1 MRSSSPLAV
10 ALCGAPI
17 LLAAAC
23 GTVAV
28 RVPVMRPAE
37 INMAPYSSVAVGE
50 MRGRGDPRA
59 LSDGLEEAL
68 VTSGK
73 FQVVDR
79 QHLAET
85 MRELQLSSTDLA
97 DPTKAAKLGQLVPA
111 GALIY
116 GDIDERYNE
125 RTDET
130 PYKTKEGKQHVV
142 RTLTGEAGVRATFK
156 VVDVSSGR
164 LLIARTYEDKRQETS
179 RIEDAR
185 PAPIDREE
193 LTQRA
198 RRTVLERFLKAIVPY
213 REYVFAR
220 FEKDSDIPQLEGG
233 IGWAEQGNW
242 DKAKEAFNNALADAG
257 KNPKVGAKQLGKAYW
272 DLGLAHEYSGD
283 YDNAAKMVQ
292 KAYDVGQDKDYL
304 RELEGIDRLR
314 SEAKRLAEQSR
325 QPEAAG
331 AR

>member
-1 MRSSSPLAV
+1 MRSSRSLAV
-10 ALCGAPI
+10 ALYGASI

-37 INMAPYSSVAVGE
+37 INMAPYASVAVGE
-50 MRGRGDPRA
+50 MRGRGDPWA
-59 LSDGLEEAL
+59 LSDALEEAL
-68 VTSGK
+68 VSSGK
-73 FQVVDR
+73 FKVVDR
-79 QHLAET
+79 QRLLQT
-85 MRELQLSSTDLA
+85 MRELKLSSADLA
-97 DPTKAAKLGQLVPA
+97 DPTKAAKLGQVVPA

-116 GDIDERYNE
+116 GDVDERYYE

-130 PYKTKEGKQHVV
+130 PYKNKDSKQHIV
-142 RTLTGEAGVRATFK
+142 RALTGEAAVRATFK
-156 VVDVSSGR
+156 VVDVSTGR
-164 LLIARTYEDKRQETS
+164 LLIARTYEDKRQETN

-198 RRTVLERFLKAIVPY
+198 RRTVLDRFLKAIVPY

-242 DKAKEAFNNALADAG
+242 DKAKEVFNNALADAG
-257 KNPKVGAKQLGKAYW
+257 KNPKLGAKQVGKTYW
-272 DLGLAHEYSGD
+272 NLGLAQEYSGD

-292 KAYDVGQDKDYL
+292 KAYDLGQEKDYL
-304 RELEGIDRLR
+304 RELQEIDRLR
-314 SEAKRLAEQSR
+314 SEAQRLAQ
-325 QPEAAG
+325 
-331 AR
+331 

>member
-10 ALCGAPI
+10 ALYGAPI

-23 GTVAV
+23 GTAPV

-37 INMAPYSSVAVGE
+37 IDMAPYASVAVGE

-59 LSDGLEEAL
+59 LSDALEEAL
-68 VTSGK
+68 VSSHK
-73 FQVVDR
+73 FRVVDR
-79 QHLAET
+79 QHLLQT
-85 MRELQLSSTDLA
+85 MQELQLSSKDLA
-97 DPTKAAKLGQLVPA
+97 DPTKAAKLGQLLAA

-116 GDIDERYNE
+116 GDVDERYNE
-125 RTDET
+125 RIDET

-142 RTLTGEAGVRATFK
+142 RVLTGEAAVRATFK
-156 VVDVSSGR
+156 VLDLSTGR
-164 LLIARTYEDKRQETS
+164 LLTARTYEDKRQETN

-193 LTQRA
+193 LTWRA
-198 RRTVLERFLKAIVPY
+198 RRTVLDRFLKAIVPY
-213 REYVFAR
+213 QEYVFAR
-220 FEKDSDIPQLEGG
+220 FEKDADIPQLEGG
-233 IGWAEQGNW
+233 IGWAERGNW
-242 DKAKEAFNNALADAG
+242 DKAKEAFNNAVADAG

-304 RELEGIDRLR
+304 RELDGIDRLR
-314 SEAKRLAEQSR
+314 SEAKISR
-325 QPEAAG
+325 QAG
-331 AR
+331 STSIDR

>member
-1 MRSSSPLAV
+1 MRSSCSLAV
-10 ALCGAPI
+10 TLCGAPI

-37 INMAPYSSVAVGE
+37 INMAPYASVAVGE

-59 LSDGLEEAL
+59 LSDALEEAL
-68 VTSGK
+68 VSSGK
-73 FQVVDR
+73 FKVVDR
-79 QHLAET
+79 QRLSQT

-97 DPTKAAKLGQLVPA
+97 DPTKAAKLGRLVPA

-116 GDIDERYNE
+116 GDVDERYYE
-125 RTDET
+125 RTDEM
-130 PYKTKEGKQHVV
+130 PYKNKDSKQHVV
-142 RTLTGEAGVRATFK
+142 RTLTGEAAVRATFK
-156 VVDVSSGR
+156 VVDVSTGR

-198 RRTVLERFLKAIVPY
+198 RRTVLDRFLKAIVPY

-304 RELEGIDRLR
+304 RELDGIDRLR
-314 SEAKRLAEQSR
+314 TEAKRLTE
-325 QPEAAG
+325 
-331 AR
+331 

>member
-142 RTLTGEAGVRATFK
+142 RTLTGEAAVRATFK

>member
-1 MRSSSPLAV
+1 MRSSSPLAG
-10 ALCGAPI
+10 ALRGAAI

-23 GTVAV
+23 GTAPV

-37 INMAPYSSVAVGE
+37 IDMAPYASVAVGE

-59 LSDGLEEAL
+59 LSDALEAAL
-68 VTSGK
+68 VSSHK
-73 FQVVDR
+73 FRVIDR
-79 QHLAET
+79 QHLLQA
-85 MRELQLSSTDLA
+85 MHELQLSSKDLA
-97 DPTKAAKLGQLVPA
+97 DPTKAAKLGQFLAA

-116 GDIDERYNE
+116 GDVDERYNE

-142 RTLTGEAGVRATFK
+142 RVLTGEAAVRATFK
-156 VVDVSSGR
+156 VLDLSTGR
-164 LLIARTYEDKRQETS
+164 LLIARTYEDKRQETN

-193 LTQRA
+193 LTWRA
-198 RRTVLERFLKAIVPY
+198 RRTVLDRFLKAIVPY
-213 REYVFAR
+213 QEYVFAR
-220 FEKDSDIPQLEGG
+220 FEKDADIPQLEGG
-233 IGWAEQGNW
+233 IGWAVRGNW
-242 DKAKEAFNNALADAG
+242 DKAKEAFNNAAADAG

-283 YDNAAKMVQ
+283 YDSAAKMVQ

-304 RELEGIDRLR
+304 RELDGIDRLR
-314 SEAKRLAEQSR
+314 TEAKISR
-325 QPEAAG
+325 QAG
-331 AR
+331 STIIDR

>member
-97 DPTKAAKLGQLVPA
+97 DPTKVAKLGQLVPA